1 MTKMKSERITEVD
14 EQSQSINVK
23 YKSQKN
29 SRQKTILLSVTKK
42 VRKEVP
48 QPSPIF

>member
-1 MTKMKSERITEVD
+1 MMKSERITEVD
-14 EQSQSINVK
+14 ELSQTINVK

-29 SRQKTILLSVTKK
+29 SGQKNLILLSVTKK